1 MRRRRKALRDPVR
14 SGADGRPCRDHSGMS
29 DPQSPGPRDFSL
41 LQLLPNILTVTAI
54 CAGLSA
60 IRFGVQGNYVLA
72 VQLIVA
78 ACVLDGVD
86 GHLARLLKSDSKMGA
101 ELDSL
106 ADFVNFGVAPPLVLY
121 FWALQD
127 VRSAAWLAV
136 LFFAICCVLRLA
148 RFNVA
153 SREPQ
158 AANPK
163 VPPGYFTGI
172 PSPAAALLVLLPLS
186 ISFAFANGP
195 LLPDLVICLHMV
207 VIGLLMISRVPTW
220 SVKALRVSRAQVP
233 YVTLTAVLLAAALLT
248 YAWITLVMLCLAY
261 IATVIWTLIAGLPT
275 PSRKDRKDGS

>member
-1 MRRRRKALRDPVR
+1 
-14 SGADGRPCRDHSGMS
+14 MS
-29 DPQSPGPRDFSL
+29 DPQPPTPRDFSL

-127 VRSAAWLAV
+127 MRSAGWLAV

-158 AANPK
+158 AADPR
-163 VPPGYFTGI
+163 VPPAYFTGI
-172 PSPAAALLVLLPLS
+172 PSPAGALLVLLPMS
-186 ISFAFANGP
+186 VSFAFANGP
-195 LLPDLVICLHMV
+195 LLPDIAVCLHMGA
-207 VIGLLMISRVPTW
+207 IGLLMISRVPTW
-220 SVKALRVSRAQVP
+220 SIKALRIHRAQVP
-233 YVTLTAVLLAAALLT
+233 YVTLGIVLLAAALLT
-248 YAWITLVMLCLAY
+248 FAWITLVILCFAY
-261 IATVIWTLIAGLPT
+261 IATVVWTLIADLPT
-275 PSRKDRKDGS
+275 PPRKDS